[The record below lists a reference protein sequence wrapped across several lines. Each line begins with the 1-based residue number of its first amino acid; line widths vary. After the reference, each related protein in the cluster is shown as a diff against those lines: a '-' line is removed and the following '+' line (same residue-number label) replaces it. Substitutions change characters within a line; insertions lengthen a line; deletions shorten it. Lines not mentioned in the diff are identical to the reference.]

1 MAIALTPGYIYLIE
15 SVDDLEVGNDFITD
29 DAGDPDDI
37 DLTNYVEAL
46 DYCKIEMPQQFTKK
60 FQTGI
65 VVTDVSGG
73 ISFERR
79 WERRAYAILARGL
92 PTSRSNGDLVEQ
104 FLMSAR
110 HTSGTAATY
119 KPYYLIF
126 YFGVNDHSPFS
137 DADGNR
143 KSYCKG
149 VVTNGALIWN
159 QAKPNLYNI
168 QLNWRSV
175 WT

>member
-1 MAIALTPGYIYLIE
+1 MATAPTAGYIYLIE
-15 SVDDLEVGNDFITD
+15 SDATD
-29 DAGDPDDI
+29 NADWVTASGDPDNIDI
-37 DLTNYVEAL
+37 ELYVEGTE
-46 DYCKIEMPQQFTKK
+46 YCKIEMPQQFTKK
-60 FQTGI
+60 FKTGI
-65 VVTDVSGG
+65 VVTDASGG

-92 PTSRSNGDLVEQ
+92 PTTRVNGDLVEQ
-104 FLMSAR
+104 FIMSAR
-110 HTSGTAATY
+110 HTSGTVATY

-137 DADGNR
+137 DAGGTR
-143 KSYCKG
+143 RSYCKG
-149 VVTNGALIWN
+149 VVTDGSIIWLHSR
-159 QAKPNLYNI
+159 PSLYNI